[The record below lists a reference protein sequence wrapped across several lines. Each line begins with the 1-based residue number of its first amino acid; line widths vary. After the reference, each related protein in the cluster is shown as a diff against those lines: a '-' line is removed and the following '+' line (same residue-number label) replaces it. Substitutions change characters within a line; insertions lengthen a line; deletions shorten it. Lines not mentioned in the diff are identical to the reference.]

1 MFVCKTAGQPFAVLV
16 CVILLLWSSLCL
28 SQPSHTVSAPPTAA
42 STTAPASAPVTAA
55 DLANIQKSLE
65 AMRSFYETRIQ
76 ALEGKVE
83 TLQKK
88 NLQLNQ
94 QVQAVSDSA
103 PTGGQKGLAPSAS
116 RSSVS
121 SQAVAEI
128 QPLAGSVRAQAASGA
143 DTPQPAPAPSV
154 ATAPTLARGIVLP
167 KIGVVTPEISLI
179 LDGKYS
185 GQSQNPELPM
195 RGFLPSGAENIPR
208 GFSLGESELSLA
220 GTVDNL
226 FRAEARFVLS
236 QNENGTSIT
245 VEEAFFETLGLPDGL
260 KFKGGKFFSDVG
272 YLNNKHPHEW
282 DFRFTTGLS
291 GIFRWTAQQHW
302 DPGEVGCTTR

>member
-94 QVQAVSDSA
+94 
-103 PTGGQKGLAPSAS
+103 
-116 RSSVS
+116 
-121 SQAVAEI
+121 
-128 QPLAGSVRAQAASGA
+128 
-143 DTPQPAPAPSV
+143 
-154 ATAPTLARGIVLP
+154 
-167 KIGVVTPEISLI
+167 
-179 LDGKYS
+179 
-185 GQSQNPELPM
+185 
-195 RGFLPSGAENIPR
+195 
-208 GFSLGESELSLA
+208 
-220 GTVDNL
+220 
-226 FRAEARFVLS
+226 
-236 QNENGTSIT
+236 
-245 VEEAFFETLGLPDGL
+245 
-260 KFKGGKFFSDVG
+260 
-272 YLNNKHPHEW
+272 
-282 DFRFTTGLS
+282 
-291 GIFRWTAQQHW
+291 
-302 DPGEVGCTTR
+302 